1 MKLLNQMKTQVQS
14 QAGFT
19 FIEVMIAISIFSIG
33 VLGLMTSTHTVSHNQ
48 RNADFV
54 TEATLVASDRLE
66 EIKRK
71 ATNEP
76 VGGSFGF
83 DYFVDDQAGGFLDL
97 TKTPTAWTAPNDNQR
112 EISEGNTDDPNILP
126 GFTRKTTVS
135 VYPTSVWGSQ
145 DFIDPTNIRMVEV
158 VVDVSWTG
166 TTGQQKSLQLNSVLY
181 RRQFIQ

>member
-33 VLGLMTSTHTVSHNQ
+33 ILGLMTSTHTVSHGQ
-48 RNADFV
+48 RNSDSV
-54 TEATLVASDRLE
+54 TEATLIASDRME

-76 VGGSFGF
+76 SGGIYGF
-83 DYFVDDQAGGFLDL
+83 DYFVDDQTGGFLDL
-97 TKTPTAWTAPNDNQR
+97 ANWTATNDNVR
-112 EISEGNTDDPNILP
+112 EISETNAQDSNILP
-126 GFTRKTTVS
+126 GFTRRTTVS
-135 VYPTSVWGSQ
+135 VYPTGVWGDE
-145 DFIDPTNIRMVEV
+145 DFLVPADIHMVEV
-158 VVDVSWTG
+158 MVEVSWTG
-166 TTGQQKSLQLNSVLY
+166 TTGATKSLHLNTVLQ